1 MTAADAPVA
10 LQPDELDV
18 EALSAYL
25 RSASPEL
32 QGELAYARFTAGHSN
47 LTYLVRAGSREFV
60 LKRQPPGASG
70 SAHDMSREHR
80 VLSALHGRYPLSPRP
95 LLLCQDRSILGG
107 DFVVMERLHGIIIRD
122 YTPADGFGPEQ
133 RRAHFTGLI
142 DALADLHRL
151 DFDPAEVAHLGRA
164 NGYRQRQVEGWCKRY
179 EAARYPGMVPADD
192 IAAWLRANTPDTPQ
206 DSAVIHNDFKMDNL
220 LWKAVGAP
228 RLAGVLDWEMATIG
242 DPLMDLACTLSFWVQ
257 PDDPAAFRALRAMPS
272 THAGAPSRREALD
285 RYARRTGFELEP
297 FNFYTAY
304 GLFRRAIIEEQ
315 KYSRYLSGQ
324 AKDPRYA
331 GLDQSVKIILE
342 MSRRAMEDK

>member
-1 MTAADAPVA
+1 MSPADVPIALAPGEFDTER
-10 LQPDELDV
+10 LT
-18 EALSAYL
+18 AYL
-25 RSASPEL
+25 RSVSPEL
-32 QGELAYARFTAGHSN
+32 EGDLAYARFTAGHSN
-47 LTYLVRAGSREFV
+47 LTYLVRAGDRAFV

-70 SAHDMSREHR
+70 SAHDMSREYR

-122 YTPADGFGPEQ
+122 YSPADGFGPEQ

-151 DFDPAEVAHLGRA
+151 EFDPAELSHLGRA
-164 NGYRQRQVEGWCKRY
+164 DGYRLRQVEGWSRRY
-179 EAARYPGMVPADD
+179 EAARYPGMASGDD
-192 IAAWLRANTPDTPQ
+192 IAAWLRANVPDTPQ
-206 DSAVIHNDFKMDNL
+206 ARAVIHNDFKMDNL
-220 LWKAVGAP
+220 LWDAALPP

-242 DPLMDLACTLSFWVQ
+242 DPLMDLACTMSFWVQ
-257 PDDPAAFRALRAMPS
+257 PDDPPAFLALRAMPS
-272 THAGAPSRREALD
+272 TYAGAPSRREALD

-315 KYSRYLSGQ
+315 KYSRYLSGE
-324 AKDPRYA
+324 AKDPRYG
-331 GLDQSVKIILE
+331 GLDQSVQIILE
-342 MSRRAMEDK
+342 MSRRAIEDK